1 MAPVLA
7 NKRFAR
13 RDGRAHHVR
22 MLEYHVKARR
32 LDAHGSEVTAKDA
45 RLEVDTDPQGRSD
58 AFNPAEMLLGALAAC
73 IIKGTERVLP
83 ALGFSLRGLE
93 VKLHAVRQDSPPKIV
108 SIDYEIVVDTDEADH
123 RVELLH
129 TNVRKYG
136 TISNTLAPAV
146 PIAGSI
152 RRK

>member
-1 MAPVLA
+1 
-7 NKRFAR
+7 
-13 RDGRAHHVR
+13 
-22 MLEYHVKARR
+22 MLEYHVIARR
-32 LDAHGSEVTAKDA
+32 LDAHGSEVTAKEA
-45 RLEVDTDPQGRSD
+45 RLEVDTDPRGRAD

-73 IIKGTERVLP
+73 IIKGAERVLP

-93 VKLHAVRQDSPPKIV
+93 VKLHAVRQDSPPKIL
-108 SIDYEIVVDTDEADH
+108 SIDYEILVDTDEADH

-129 TNVRKYG
+129 TNIRKYG
-136 TISNTLAPAV
+136 TISNTLALAV